1 MKLKRMKLKNFRA
14 HKDTTIN
21 FNDLSVIMGKNDIG
35 KSSILDALDLF
46 FNSSN
51 TKKVDKEDINVYSN
65 ESYVSITCMFEL
77 PENYEIILDTN
88 VKTSLLEE
96 HLLNKDN
103 LFEIEKRF
111 FPNKKIEIY
120 IKCNHPNNFKSPL
133 ILLKINELKDLL
145 KNLKID
151 DNNVNKTIK
160 KDIRKFLF
168 NTEKLEFED
177 LEIKIDDS
185 GKEEKDSNVIYK
197 KIENDFPMYMLFK
210 SDRTNTDK
218 DEEVSDSLKAITKVA
233 VSELEEEFFKIKDM
247 INQKI
252 IEIANNTLEKLK
264 EFEYGIANELKP
276 DIDNKSL
283 DSIFNFKFS
292 CDDGISFN
300 KRGSGVKRLM
310 LLSFFLA
317 ESERQNTIKKNIIYA
332 IEEPETSQHPDFQI
346 KLIESFIRISEENN
360 KQILLTTHTPEII
373 KLSPKDSIV
382 FLKKD
387 LNNNLIVDEN
397 IDIKEISETL
407 GILPYVSEKG
417 IIVVEG
423 YIDKLFLE
431 NLNRIKEL
439 NEIVNLDDFTII
451 PLGGCGNVERWI
463 KEDYFSNTNIK
474 IMYFRDRDDKK
485 ENIKKNDFN
494 KIVTLKREIE
504 NYIPIEV
511 IRKKYNKALENIN
524 PKELGEI
531 DIAKKI
537 HESINNI
544 KEEAI
549 KSSLQAKELWKDVS
563 INDLDNEVKDWFNR
577 IKEFFYPEK

>member
-14 HKDTTIN
+14 HKDTNIN
-21 FNDLSVIMGKNDIG
+21 FNDLSVIIGKNDIG
-35 KSSILDALDLF
+35 KSSILDALNLF
-46 FNSSN
+46 FNDS
-51 TKKVDKEDINVYSN
+51 KIEKEDINVYSN
-65 ESYVSITCMFEL
+65 ELYVSITCMFEL

-111 FPNKKIEIY
+111 FPNKKTEIY
-120 IKCNHPNNFKSPL
+120 IKCYHPKNFETPL
-133 ILLKINELKDLL
+133 ILLKISELKDLL
-145 KNLKID
+145 KKLKIN
-151 DNNVNKTIK
+151 DNDVNKTIK
-160 KDIRKFLF
+160 KDIRKIIFD
-168 NTEKLEFED
+168 TETLEFKD
-177 LEIKIDDS
+177 SEIKIDDS
-185 GKEEKDSNVIYK
+185 GKDEKDSSLIYK
-197 KIENDFPMYMLFK
+197 KVKDDFPMYMLFK

-218 DEEVSDSLKAITKVA
+218 DGEVSDSLKAITKVA

-247 INQKI
+247 INKKI

-317 ESERQNTIKKNIIYA
+317 ESERKNVIKKNIIYA

-373 KLSPKDSIV
+373 KLSPKKSII

-387 LNNNLIVDEN
+387 LENNLVVDEK

-423 YIDKLFLE
+423 DIDKSFLE
-431 NLNRIKEL
+431 NLNRIEEL
-439 NEIVNLDDFTII
+439 RNIVNLNDFTII
-451 PLGGCGNVERWI
+451 PVHGGGNVDRWI
-463 KEDYFSNTNIK
+463 KEDYFAKTNIK
-474 IMYFRDRDDKK
+474 IMYFKDRDDKK
-485 ENIKKNDFN
+485 ENINKNSEN

-504 NYIPIEV
+504 NYIPKKI
-511 IRKKYNKALENIN
+511 IRKKFFE
-524 PKELGEI
+524 ELKDITDEELDDI
-531 DIAKKI
+531 DIARKI
-537 HESINNI
+537 HEKI
-544 KEEAI
+544 KDRHESAI
-549 KSSLQAKELWKDVS
+549 KSSLQERKLWSDIS

-577 IKEFFYPEK
+577 IKKFFYPEK